1 MGFPPLP
8 ISLSLLPSHT
18 HTSHWKV
25 QGISLGRLGLSVVL
39 FKNPEVDISVS
50 SEVGI
55 KYSLCTLQ
63 NQPCSLLQWH
73 CCEVLEPH
81 VAIRVCQKSEY
92 QDMAAICHCHA
103 EGSTWASL

>member
-39 FKNPEVDISVS
+39 FKNPEVGISVS

-55 KYSLCTLQ
+55 K
-63 NQPCSLLQWH
+63 
-73 CCEVLEPH
+73 
-81 VAIRVCQKSEY
+81 
-92 QDMAAICHCHA
+92 
-103 EGSTWASL
+103 